1 MILMYRNFRG
11 LLGIVYERLNNI
23 AYNRERYLV
32 KVLSD

>member
-1 MILMYRNFRG
+1 MMLMYRNFRG
-11 LLGIVYERLNNI
+11 LLRIGYERLNNI